1 MNESKVGL
9 KVKTETSATD
19 LALLDQ
25 QLALGAYFQALLR
38 APETVEV
45 AAEPASANPVEVPVA
60 PAEAEQAVIAPAVVL
75 NPAPAVQ
82 EPVVEAA
89 AADTNLPDWA
99 EGNFQC
105 LLFKVAGL
113 ALALP
118 LARLNGVLPWD
129 SEAVTEMPNH
139 KPWFLGLR
147 EHLGHKVKLI
157 DVANVVLPPDRCASL
172 AAPDSGR
179 LGKVILIG
187 DGQWGLACDD
197 VGEVV
202 TLSVEA
208 VKWRTRRGGRPWLAG
223 TVIKEMCAL
232 IDTDTFARMLGS
244 SGPDR
249 S

>member
-1 MNESKVGL
+1 MNESKVGI
-9 KVKTETSATD
+9 KVKTETSATN
-19 LALLDQ
+19 LAMLDQ
-25 QLALGAYFQALLR
+25 QLALGAYLQALLR
-38 APETVEV
+38 PPETTEAVT
-45 AAEPASANPVEVPVA
+45 EPVPATPVEVPVV
-60 PAEAEQAVIAPAVVL
+60 PAEAAEAVMAPAVVVEPVL
-75 NPAPAVQ
+75 AAQ
-82 EPVVEAA
+82 EPVVEAT

-139 KPWFLGLR
+139 QPWFLGLR

-202 TLSVEA
+202 TLSVDA
-208 VKWRTRRGGRPWLAG
+208 VKWRTKRGGRPWLAG

-232 IDTDTFARMLGS
+232 IDTDTFAQMLGS